1 MTDVTDKHATE
12 GKPARKP
19 LAVKELGGKP
29 LWDWLQ
35 LLIVPLVL
43 AAIGFWF
50 TASQDARQQQ
60 IENQRAQQA
69 QNIENKR
76 AKAER
81 ELADQRAQDEALQAY
96 FDQMSLLLLQKDLA
110 NSEPGS
116 AVRTLARARTLTVL
130 RAMDGARKGLI
141 MQFLAE
147 SDLISRDRSVL
158 DLTGADWHEAILND
172 ADLSGTELSGLD
184 FNPPPYDGPAQ
195 LFGTNLSDADLSHA
209 ILGATDLH
217 NAKLLR
223 ADLTYANLGEAY
235 LRGADLSDADL
246 SHAKLETT
254 WLYDPRHPGDAADL
268 SGADLSHAY
277 LKDATVKEEQLEQAE
292 SLEGATMPNG
302 QKYEDWLKEREDRK
316 QNGKDRG
323 PQ

>member
-1 MTDVTDKHATE
+1 MAAMTDVRDKHATVE
-12 GKPARKP
+12 KSARKP
-19 LAVKELGGKP
+19 LTVKEFGGRP

-50 TASQDARQQQ
+50 TASQEARQQR

-96 FDQMSLLLLQKDLA
+96 YDQMSLLLLQKDLA

-209 ILGATDLH
+209 
-217 NAKLLR
+217 
-223 ADLTYANLGEAY
+223 NLGEAY

-254 WLYDPRHPGDAADL
+254 WLSDPRHPGDAADL

-277 LKDATVKEEQLEQAE
+277 LKDATVKEEQLERAE

-302 QKYEDWLKEREDRK
+302 QKYDARR
-316 QNGKDRG
+316 
-323 PQ
+323 

>member
-1 MTDVTDKHATE
+1 MVVEK
-12 GKPARKP
+12 GKQAAGEKQGRKP
-19 LAVKELGGKP
+19 WTVKEYGGKT

-43 AAIGFWF
+43 SAIGFWF
-50 TASQDARQQQ
+50 TALQDARQQQ

-96 FDQMSLLLLQKDLA
+96 FDQMSLLLLEKDLA

-116 AVRTLARARTLTVL
+116 KVRTLARARTLTVL

-195 LFGTNLSDADLSHA
+195 LFGTNLSDADLS
-209 ILGATDLH
+209 
-217 NAKLLR
+217 
-223 ADLTYANLGEAY
+223 
-235 LRGADLSDADL
+235 
-246 SHAKLETT
+246 
-254 WLYDPRHPGDAADL
+254 
-268 SGADLSHAY
+268 GADLSHAY
-277 LKDATVKEEQLEQAE
+277 LKGATVKEEQLEQAE

-302 QKYEDWLKEREDRK
+302 EKYERR
-316 QNGKDRG
+316 
-323 PQ
+323 